1 MKNSLIIFGTRPELI
16 KLIPILLEIRKRG
29 WEKHFKIIFTQQHKD
44 LIHDLLERFNITPDH
59 SLAIS
64 AHEKIGLTLSDI
76 RRELQLYITER
87 PGETGFILAQGDTT
101 SCFAA
106 AMTASANQIPFAHV
120 EAGLRTYDLNHPFPE
135 EYFRQVISQHA
146 AVNFTPTKSATDN
159 LLSENVSTDKILQ
172 TGNTIVDMVEIWKNG
187 TENEPS
193 IAVQP
198 FLKSNNVLITCHRR
212 ENQNS
217 NFDCLIDSVIH
228 LANTHVDLNFLW
240 LCHPNPFVEEK
251 LKHEKLN
258 NTSNIYVLE
267 PVHLFDMFAL
277 YRTSKVIITD
287 SGGIQEEAISFNVP
301 TLVIR
306 KKTERQEALDSGNAK
321 IVSVTDGTIQSEF
334 INSLNHPIENNTNP
348 FGDGNAAIR
357 IMDYFGNQL
366 KISYQAPN
374 LIQEENQ

>member
-1 MKNSLIIFGTRPELI
+1 
-16 KLIPILLEIRKRG
+16 
-29 WEKHFKIIFTQQHKD
+29 
-44 LIHDLLERFNITPDH
+44 
-59 SLAIS
+59 
-64 AHEKIGLTLSDI
+64 
-76 RRELQLYITER
+76 
-87 PGETGFILAQGDTT
+87 
-101 SCFAA
+101 
-106 AMTASANQIPFAHV
+106 
-120 EAGLRTYDLNHPFPE
+120 
-135 EYFRQVISQHA
+135 
-146 AVNFTPTKSATDN
+146 
-159 LLSENVSTDKILQ
+159 
-172 TGNTIVDMVEIWKNG
+172 
-187 TENEPS
+187 
-193 IAVQP
+193 
-198 FLKSNNVLITCHRR
+198 LK
-212 ENQNS
+212 
-217 NFDCLIDSVIH
+217 
-228 LANTHVDLNFLW
+228 
-240 LCHPNPFVEEK
+240 
-251 LKHEKLN
+251 